1 MTTLFTASLGNAPQP
16 FFLQW
21 GQSSFLCVLRHGS
34 KKAWDS
40 NLSATSVRPKKRH
53 PNVTA
58 VSKIPSGSK
67 KAWDSNLSAI
77 SVEGVRPKKR
87 HPNVIAVSKI
97 PSKIQIH
104 QMECRWGGGGEICKI
119 QTRRRWLRLHLIS
132 TKTHYCGQSPNTS

>member
-1 MTTLFTASLGNAPQP
+1 MTTMKTLFLCRMRTLLPFCLGPHNERKVMLEPKEAGVSHMLCTYMTTLFTASLGNAPQP

-77 SVEGVRPKKR
+77 SVEGVRPKKATPKC
-87 HPNVIAVSKI
+87 HCSF
-97 PSKIQIH
+97 
-104 QMECRWGGGGEICKI
+104 
-119 QTRRRWLRLHLIS
+119 
-132 TKTHYCGQSPNTS
+132 